1 MKKLILIS
9 GSPCVGKTTVGQH
22 LFDQYE
28 NSAYLDGDWCWCVN
42 PFSVKDPRLRN
53 GDKSMSFVLSNYL
66 NSNFEY
72 VFFTSVVLT
81 DAKIR
86 EAFREEIPGITKLII
101 AQRVASVQ
109 DADLI
114 LVLDGGQLV
123 AQGTHETL
131 LQTSQ
136 IYREVYES
144 QVKGGEE

>member
-1 MKKLILIS
+1 MCAVWPARTILYDTYIEQGGKNVSGGQKQRLCIARALLKNPKILILDDS
-9 GSPCVGKTTVGQH
+9 T
-22 LFDQYE
+22 
-28 NSAYLDGDWCWCVN
+28 SAVDT
-42 PFSVKDPRLRN
+42 R
-53 GDKSMSFVLSNYL
+53 
-66 NSNFEY
+66 
-72 VFFTSVVLT
+72 T
-81 DAKIR
+81 DASIR

-114 LVLDGGQLV
+114 LVLDGGKLV

-131 LQTSQ
+131 LETSE